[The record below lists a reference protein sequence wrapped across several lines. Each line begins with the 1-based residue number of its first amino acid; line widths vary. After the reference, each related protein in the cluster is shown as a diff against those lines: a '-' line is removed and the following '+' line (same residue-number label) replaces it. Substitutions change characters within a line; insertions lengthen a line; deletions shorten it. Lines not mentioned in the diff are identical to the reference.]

1 MPIAI
6 WEHPSPKRSFE
17 VHAPLLYE
25 VNDAANVRLQAD
37 GDAHKRRIVVQFGS
51 ERNKQNIMYEEKYRK
66 NDDFVS
72 TSECSNKER
81 QGGLVCSESQ
91 LH

>member
-1 MPIAI
+1 MSIAI

-81 QGGLVCSESQ
+81 HGGLVCSQSQ